1 MSPRL
6 IRRQPLADRIK
17 AYLNPLDFLL
27 WLSEE
32 LDSSDWDR
40 WQKEWATP
48 IGIGLNVIF
57 MLARANSGAGGRRK
71 GDDVFGEDIGGSG
84 WFSWFAAFIVHLLS
98 LLSFLNAAYTFYRK
112 RHYRLFEQSVDAP
125 PSTPSA
131 HRVRVD
137 SSPLSSSPL
146 RFLQHMIASTAAEA
160 RAHPDAARDVW
171 EIAVWDPTPLCLR
184 MFCLFSPGHI
194 LVYFLFLPTAPQ
206 DPRPSITVVTTI
218 VLAALLST
226 QLLLL
231 QSSFSQQSK
240 DTSVIQKEVLHEYDT
255 KYVHPRTQ
263 PLVRDVG
270 TQYSTPSPSPSNPPH
285 HDPETNT
292 PPAEPYEVAP
302 GILSTDATAKVFGYL
317 DVPED
322 KHKERGKSAAPDKR
336 NRSRD
341 RVGKEKQGG
350 CSPARK
356 LYELYKEAHTDDGLD
371 DFRGRTHRRKVEEWD
386 RKRQERRD
394 EAREEREESARRGRR
409 GRMLTVSKEDELVS
423 RGANP
428 RTGVVTPWEGSE
440 LSGEGGSWLG
450 RGRGDTLAPGTS
462 RESSGKWTQEENG
475 WSLIPELGSSP
486 ARRADGGKSVPIPGL
501 SVKGLE
507 DRFVVNMPGVDDP
520 NPTRVTAEQIRFYR
534 DGVDRAYRKAGDSH
548 GLVNPE
554 TLPTPRTQTPEGP
567 STPPTRLQKIP
578 RKEVGSAVRERE
590 GSTGTVLVNRQAT
603 TGAAIAAISPTF
615 RNDMSETPKVK
626 IVPPSSFASPA
637 SKRSDRDH
645 RGQLPKQ
652 INTQRPFLGPQ
663 QDGENSPIAN
673 VIPSHSPP
681 STPPKPNPL
690 RQAEPNAEEATLA
703 PQQLFRT
710 LSQYLPPLSFLH
722 PSYFANLP
730 APHHDQTPRLPEKA
744 KKPPK
749 GPRASTITTPI
760 TTTTTT
766 TTTEKKQRPRVGRQG
781 GTNSV
786 PRANLRAFKGQRKWW
801 EQQKKQTET
810 KPEEEKNN
818 QHHPMRRPPAA
829 QEVQAEPNQSWGKGD
844 KYNGWVVADQSAD
857 GAEAPIP
864 DEKVAGMGR
873 GKRFTIGEHVR
884 QNKSKV
890 GCIGTDDPL
899 DDGTMCNGND
909 GQNLELRMRAM
920 ANERER
926 RVEVAKG
933 PGLEVPPEA
942 EAIADGNA
950 WFAFSRPWGYGN
962 GKEGVACV
970 YDGAE
975 EEGEEG
981 ADDDDDDD
989 EAGEK
994 RLESGLVKGMVD
1006 LWNAV
1011 GEMEKTFDVSSAAR
1025 WMSTRLFGMAQ
1036 HILVTLHPTSP
1047 ALEMLR
1053 TTDAR
1058 VADYMH
1064 AVRALVLAGVY
1075 LLALVHIIMT
1085 VGNAVRVSMTV
1096 LVCAWWPVQAALVV
1110 VRWLALG

>member
-1 MSPRL
+1 MPTHLDSPADSSTSRKAGSL
-6 IRRQPLADRIK
+6 SHRRRHQRSSSFPFIK
-17 AYLNPLDFLL
+17 SLNPF
-27 WLSEE
+27 
-32 LDSSDWDR
+32 
-40 WQKEWATP
+40 K
-48 IGIGLNVIF
+48 
-57 MLARANSGAGGRRK
+57 RK
-71 GDDVFGEDIGGSG
+71 PS
-84 WFSWFAAFIVHLLS
+84 
-98 LLSFLNAAYTFYRK
+98 
-112 RHYRLFEQSVDAP
+112 P
-125 PSTPSA
+125 PP
-131 HRVRVD
+131 
-137 SSPLSSSPL
+137 
-146 RFLQHMIASTAAEA
+146 
-160 RAHPDAARDVW
+160 
-171 EIAVWDPTPLCLR
+171 
-184 MFCLFSPGHI
+184 
-194 LVYFLFLPTAPQ
+194 
-206 DPRPSITVVTTI
+206 PRPD
-218 VLAALLST
+218 
-226 QLLLL
+226 Q
-231 QSSFSQQSK
+231 
-240 DTSVIQKEVLHEYDT
+240 
-255 KYVHPRTQ
+255 
-263 PLVRDVG
+263 
-270 TQYSTPSPSPSNPPH
+270 
-285 HDPETNT
+285 

-302 GILSTDATAKVFGYL
+302 GILSTDATAKVFEYL

-322 KHKERGKSAAPDKR
+322 KHKERCKSAGPVKR

-394 EAREEREESARRGRR
+394 EAREEREESARRGKR

-507 DRFVVNMPGVDDP
+507 DRFIVNMPGVDDP

-626 IVPPSSFASPA
+626 IVPPSSSASPA
-637 SKRSDRDH
+637 SKHSDRDH

-652 INTQRPFLGPQ
+652 SNTQRPFLGLQ
-663 QDGENSPIAN
+663 QDGENSPIPN

-690 RQAEPNAEEATLA
+690 RQAEPNAEEVTLA

-710 LSQYLPPLSFLH
+710 LSQYLPPVSFLH

-730 APHHDQTPRLPEKA
+730 APHHDQTPRLPENA

-760 TTTTTT
+760 TTTTTTTT

-844 KYNGWVVADQSAD
+844 KYNGWVVADGSAD

-864 DEKVAGMGR
+864 DEKVAGMWR
-873 GKRFTIGEHVR
+873 GKRFTSTCICMKCRMHPSRGRNAIQMREKTLDRRSGNSIGEHVR
-884 QNKSKV
+884 QNRSKDGV
-890 GCIGTDDPL
+890 GCIGIDDRL

-926 RVEVAKG
+926 RVEVAKA

-942 EAIADGNA
+942 EAIVDGNA
-950 WFAFSRPWGYGN
+950 WFAFSRPWGDGN

-1053 TTDAR
+1053 TMDAR